1 MAKKLLKETKD
12 TKIENDNVDDIY
24 KIDFEQE
31 NLDPK
36 VEMESE
42 ENALKTK
49 SRTKGVSK
57 AKTKM
62 SKSKKDTTPK
72 EKNIIKVVD
81 DEEEIDEIFGNVN
94 KWLTEDGLE
103 EKIEKEKKTR
113 KKRLTKIEEG
123 IKTSK
128 GSKTR
133 KKVAAAS
140 TSKKAKATDELLEPL
155 NTRN

>member
-49 SRTKGVSK
+49 SRTKSFTQDPVLS
-57 AKTKM
+57 
-62 SKSKKDTTPK
+62 
-72 EKNIIKVVD
+72 
-81 DEEEIDEIFGNVN
+81 
-94 KWLTEDGLE
+94 
-103 EKIEKEKKTR
+103 
-113 KKRLTKIEEG
+113 
-123 IKTSK
+123 
-128 GSKTR
+128 
-133 KKVAAAS
+133 
-140 TSKKAKATDELLEPL
+140 
-155 NTRN
+155 